1 MKAEL
6 LIGILGAALLLGLVL
21 AQAAAVLPGCGIRL
35 GSLGR
40 LDFCVSRAVAGPSPA
55 LVAELDRS
63 AALEERVRGLE
74 RRLAG
79 LPACRPPPAA
89 TASPNQNRIPIDWM
103 PSAGRSRDMSL
114 LEGCWSLA
122 SQYTIRNQST
132 GVVSSVDTWEMCFD
146 TEGRGQQH
154 LVFEGGA
161 VCSGALTAAFREDG
175 QLEINDEANVQC
187 SDNSY
192 IYRRIITCGLEPNG
206 EAGCRDY
213 QPETGGGSD
222 VRITRRVSR

>member
-63 AALEERVRGLE
+63 AALEERVQGLE

-79 LPACRPPPAA
+79 LPACPPPPLPEPEPEPDPDRLDAERWQEQD
-89 TASPNQNRIPIDWM
+89 T
-103 PSAGRSRDMSL
+103 SL

-146 TEGRGQQH
+146 TEGRGRQH

-192 IYRRIITCGLEPNG
+192 IYRRIMTCGLEPNG
-206 EAGCRDY
+206 EAGCRAY